1 MDQADRLDRSSGLFP
16 QPMLETLL
24 VHEVNRSRRYPSPVS
39 ILLLSV
45 HPPEECPQKIVDSA
59 HFYVADLLNSI
70 LRESDLPGLYEGN
83 YLVVLPATGGAGA
96 RTAAERLQK
105 AAAGPKTSR
114 DAEPFEISLC
124 IGVASHPGGEGISA
138 ARMLAAASAALREA
152 RTRGPGSLV
161 ASDEMAGQPG

>member
-45 HPPEECPQKIVDSA
+45 HLLQECPQLIVENA
-59 HFYVADLLNSI
+59 HFCVADLLNSQP
-70 LRESDLPGLYEGN
+70 RESDLPGQYDGN

-114 DAEPFEISLC
+114 NAEPFEISLC
-124 IGVASHPGGEGISA
+124 VGVASHPGGAGISA
-138 ARMLAAASAALREA
+138 ARMLAAVSAALREA
-152 RTRGPGSLV
+152 RARGPGSLV
-161 ASDEMAGQPG
+161 ASDEITEQPG